1 MTTYNQTEWDK
12 ALEQF
17 AALLT
22 PVIEAQRRRK
32 PKQEARRARFRVE
45 REARLAKKQEERGG
59 R

>member
-1 MTTYNQTEWDK
+1 MTTYNQDEWDK
-12 ALEQF
+12 ALGEF

-32 PKQEARRARFRVE
+32 PEQEARRLRFRAE
-45 REARLAKKQEERGG
+45 REARLAKKREERGG